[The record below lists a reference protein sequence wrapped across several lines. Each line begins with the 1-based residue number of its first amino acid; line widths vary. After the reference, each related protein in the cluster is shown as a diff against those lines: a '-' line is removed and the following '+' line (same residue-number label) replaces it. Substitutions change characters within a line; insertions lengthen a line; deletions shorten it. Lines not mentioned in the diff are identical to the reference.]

1 MKRRHAAGGA
11 CLVVRISGLQSTDA
25 MPRMDSLNLNSTAAV
40 PGSSAVPHFSPPD
53 AARVREL
60 ASLVARHAPRE
71 GICPTSIPRVSAI
84 KLSAPS
90 DELVHALHQPAVC
103 IIAQGAKRVMLR
115 DEIYDYDA
123 SRFLVFSTD
132 LPISAQVTHA
142 KSSEPYL
149 CFRLDLDPAEISELV
164 LQAGPPPAR
173 RAATQRGLFLSSVS
187 NGMLDAAIRLMHLL
201 DSPEDAAALAPLAT
215 RELVYRLLRSEQ
227 GERLSQVARADSHA
241 NRVMRAVSR
250 LKSNFAEPLKLD
262 ELARECCMSTSSL
275 HHHFRAVTAMSPL
288 QYQKQLRLQEA
299 RRLLLSEGME
309 VSKAGYSVGYESASQ
324 FSREYSRLFGV
335 PPSKD
340 VSRFEMMAG

>member
-1 MKRRHAAGGA
+1 
-11 CLVVRISGLQSTDA
+11 
-25 MPRMDSLNLNSTAAV
+25 MPGMDSFDPASTAAV
-40 PGSSAVPHFSPPD
+40 PGSSAAPHLSPPD

-60 ASLVARHAPRE
+60 ASLVARHAPSE

-84 KLSAPS
+84 RLSAPG
-90 DELVHALHQPAVC
+90 DELVHAIHHPAVC

-115 DEIYDYDA
+115 DEVYSYDA

-132 LPISAQVTHA
+132 LPISAQVTQA
-142 KSSEPYL
+142 KSTEPYL
-149 CFRLDLDPAEISELV
+149 CFRLDLDPVEISELV
-164 LQAGPPPAR
+164 LQLGPPPAR
-173 RAATQRGLFLSSVS
+173 RTGTHRGLFLSSVS

-201 DSPEDAAALAPLAT
+201 DSPEDAAALAPLAI

-227 GERLSQVARADSHA
+227 GERLAQVARADSHA
-241 NRVMRAVSR
+241 GRVMRAVSR

-262 ELARECCMSTSSL
+262 ELARECCMSMSSL
-275 HHHFRAVTAMSPL
+275 HHHFRAVTSMSPL

-299 RRLLLSEGME
+299 RRLLLSEGIE

-340 VSRFEMMAG
+340 VSRFGMSAG

>member
-1 MKRRHAAGGA
+1 
-11 CLVVRISGLQSTDA
+11 
-25 MPRMDSLNLNSTAAV
+25 
-40 PGSSAVPHFSPPD
+40 
-53 AARVREL
+53 
-60 ASLVARHAPRE
+60 
-71 GICPTSIPRVSAI
+71 VSAI

-115 DEIYDYDA
+115 DEVYTYDA

-132 LPISAQVTHA
+132 LPISAQVTEA
-142 KSSEPYL
+142 KSGEPYL
-149 CFRLDLDPAEISELV
+149 CFRLDLDPVEISELV
-164 LQAGPPPAR
+164 LQLGPPPAR
-173 RAATQRGLFLSSVS
+173 RVATHRGLFLSSVS
-187 NGMLDAAIRLMHLL
+187 NGMLDAAIRLMQLL
-201 DSPEDAAALAPLAT
+201 DAPEDVAALAPLAT

-227 GERLSQVARADSHA
+227 GERLAQVARADSHA
-241 NRVMRAVSR
+241 NRVMRAVCR

-275 HHHFRAVTAMSPL
+275 HHHFRAVTSMSPL

-299 RRLLLSEGME
+299 RRLLLSEGIE
-309 VSKAGYSVGYESASQ
+309 VSKAGYSVGYESPSQ

-340 VSRFEMMAG
+340 VSRFEATAG